1 MFPVQTIVAP
11 LPHRCSLTAKGREMD
26 NIDGDFVEF
35 AINNTARLVLSQGD
49 ITKWDGD
56 ALVNA
61 ANQRMLGGGGV
72 DGGENMRN
80 ARKKSDV
87 LH

>member
-1 MFPVQTIVAP
+1 
-11 LPHRCSLTAKGREMD
+11 MD